1 MDTDVRSF
9 EDLTRSLSGLAEY
22 TVVDADDAGVAGLN
36 VTVRRTRAEAA
47 CPACGEFS
55 FRVKSCRTSTVRDAA
70 WAARPTVLL
79 VAKRAFRCDATGC
92 ARKSFTET
100 TAEVPARA
108 RTTTRCREAIGV
120 AGRDRSTAS
129 VAREYLVSWGTAWAA
144 IQGVARRALANSPR
158 KAVTRIGIDET
169 RFWWKQPWLTGI
181 VDLDTS
187 GLVGIVCGRSGSSVI
202 EWVNSLSD
210 LERAN
215 ILVVVTD
222 PHAGYRRAVADHL
235 PTSVQ
240 VVDRFH
246 VAMLANKAI
255 TDVRRRRM
263 WELQDRRGRRVDPS
277 WRARRDL
284 CRRSA
289 NLTAN
294 GWKRIIE
301 AMRTDN
307 ATSTGELD
315 GDLLWTWAAKEY
327 LADLYDTCV
336 DRAHAQRQLMWWYSF
351 IADHHVPELVRLA
364 TTISQWENEFLNYFD
379 TRATN
384 GRVEGRNRII
394 KHVKRLGFGFTN
406 TDNYTLRIRYRCLPV
421 TSPIKPAKQAPAAS
435 IA

>member
-202 EWVNSLSD
+202 EWVKVSATLNVPTFWWWSL
-210 LERAN
+210 
-215 ILVVVTD
+215 IPTPGTD
-222 PHAGYRRAVADHL
+222 ALSLITFPPVCRSSTGSMWRCS
-235 PTSVQ
+235 PT
-240 VVDRFH
+240 
-246 VAMLANKAI
+246 
-255 TDVRRRRM
+255 
-263 WELQDRRGRRVDPS
+263 
-277 WRARRDL
+277 
-284 CRRSA
+284 RRSP
-289 NLTAN
+289 T
-294 GWKRIIE
+294 
-301 AMRTDN
+301 
-307 ATSTGELD
+307 
-315 GDLLWTWAAKEY
+315 
-327 LADLYDTCV
+327 
-336 DRAHAQRQLMWWYSF
+336 
-351 IADHHVPELVRLA
+351 
-364 TTISQWENEFLNYFD
+364 
-379 TRATN
+379 
-384 GRVEGRNRII
+384 
-394 KHVKRLGFGFTN
+394 
-406 TDNYTLRIRYRCLPV
+406 
-421 TSPIKPAKQAPAAS
+421 
-435 IA
+435 